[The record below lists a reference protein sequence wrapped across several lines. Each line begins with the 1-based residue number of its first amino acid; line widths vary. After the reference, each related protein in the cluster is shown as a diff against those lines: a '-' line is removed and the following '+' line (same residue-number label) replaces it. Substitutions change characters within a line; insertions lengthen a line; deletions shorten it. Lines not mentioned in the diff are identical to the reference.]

1 MIGVCLAI
9 VQRPLRRR
17 QAHPS
22 TQRLWPCSGSRGI
35 RVVGLL
41 PALFIEL
48 PALTFLLRSNY
59 WASVRVCFLAA
70 GGALV
75 DALLMSVTFTGFEPW
90 GAIGGASIGTMQ
102 GLICYGHKPRSNDP
116 PTF

>member
-1 MIGVCLAI
+1 M
-9 VQRPLRRR
+9 PL
-17 QAHPS
+17 
-22 TQRLWPCSGSRGI
+22 CSGHCAGDKLTRARNVYGLVRGSRGI

-75 DALLMSVTFTGFEPW
+75 GALLMSVTFTGFEPW

-116 PTF
+116 PTS